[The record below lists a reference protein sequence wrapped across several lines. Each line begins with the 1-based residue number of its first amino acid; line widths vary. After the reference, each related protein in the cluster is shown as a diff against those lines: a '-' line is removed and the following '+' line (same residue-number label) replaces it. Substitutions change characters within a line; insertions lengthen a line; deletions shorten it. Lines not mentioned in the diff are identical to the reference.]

1 MSTEPIKRKSVHD
14 FLLKTGFNLR
24 QRVFQPVCPIT
35 EGGSICMKKTE
46 NEISH
51 GSFLAENDAEK
62 IWGWDTPAGKIRAKR
77 RSEMIIRE
85 AGLKPGRK
93 VLEIGCGTGFFTEMF
108 AQSGA
113 HILAVDISEDL
124 LKIARKR
131 GLPSDTVHFFT
142 ARFED
147 CDAQGP
153 FDAVIGSSILHHL
166 DIEVALVKIHS
177 LLRPGGVMCFTEPNM
192 LNPQIMIQ
200 KNIPF
205 IKKIMGDSPDETA
218 FLRTRFYK
226 QLSKAGFV
234 KIEIIPFDWLHP
246 LTPLPLIEQMKKLGD
261 ILENI
266 PFIHEFSGSLFIR
279 AWRR

>member
-1 MSTEPIKRKSVHD
+1 MEK
-14 FLLKTGFNLR
+14 N
-24 QRVFQPVCPIT
+24 
-35 EGGSICMKKTE
+35 E

-51 GSFLAENDAEK
+51 GSFLAENDPEK
-62 IWGWDTPAGKIRAKR
+62 IWGWDTPAGKIRAER
-77 RSEMIIRE
+77 RAELIIGG
-85 AGLKPGRK
+85 AGLKSGMK

-108 AQSGA
+108 AQSGTE
-113 HILAVDISEDL
+113 ILAVDISDDL

-131 GLPSDTVHFFT
+131 GLASETVRFVT

-166 DIEVALVKIHS
+166 DIEASLAKIHS
-177 LLRPGGVMCFTEPNM
+177 LLRPGGIMCFAEPNM

-218 FLRTRFYK
+218 FFRWSLGRLLKRK
-226 QLSKAGFV
+226 GFTDIQIV
-234 KIEIIPFDWLHP
+234 PFDWVHP
-246 LTPLPLIEQMKKLGD
+246 YTPVFIMEYIEKTGRITEKT
-261 ILENI
+261 
-266 PFIHEFSGSLFIR
+266 PFLKEFAGSLLISGRKIVF
-279 AWRR
+279 